1 MKNLKTAKFNYCA
14 QAEWL
19 LLIADLLRS
28 GFSLRHAIEFS
39 GAILKRHQ
47 ILFQEIN
54 LAMQDGKSF
63 AECLKPHIKPN
74 LYYQLL
80 FAEQHGSL
88 EECLQEIGKLML
100 HQEKQRQKLMTLLQ
114 YPLILLGLLV
124 SLMVTLKIF
133 VFPELSQW
141 GTGNSQ
147 NWADYYLL
155 EIIAYLSGGILVTS
169 LLVGLR
175 WLKLDQLQ
183 RINALCSLPVI
194 GKCYQLFYGYY
205 VVTNLAMMIRH
216 GLTIKEICAIVS
228 ENSEQSFLSMLGE
241 ITRTAVNQGYGLTEP
256 FRRAQFLPGELKII
270 VVKGSTL
277 SDLGSDLTA
286 LANILFTR
294 LTRRIERLLALI
306 QPIIF
311 SMIALIIIGLYLR
324 LLLPIYYSMQG
335 VV

>member
-88 EECLQEIGKLML
+88 EECLQEIGKVML
-100 HQEKQRQKLMTLLQ
+100 PQEKPREKLMTLLQ
-114 YPLILLGLLV
+114 YPLILLGLLL

-270 VVKGSTL
+270 VAKGSTL